1 MSDFEE
7 AMAQIGQARAE
18 LDRQV
23 QQAAERKRALQQLSA
38 DIGTTRVAERSPRN
52 EVEVTAGAQGA
63 VSGVRISADA
73 FARLDAASLGRIIT
87 RTIAAA
93 QHRAAA
99 RAVERSA
106 ELLGP
111 DSPVIGQLRSDVERS
126 FPMPGDG
133 DSPGY
138 R

>member
-7 AMAQIGQARAE
+7 AMAQIDQVRAE

-23 QQAAERKRALQQLSA
+23 QQAADRKRTLQRLSA
-38 DIGTTRVAERSPRN
+38 DIGITQVAERSPRG
-52 EVEVTAGAQGA
+52 EVEVMAGPQGA
-63 VSGVRISADA
+63 VSCVRISADA
-73 FARLDAASLGRIIT
+73 FARLDAAGLGRIIT

-93 QHRAAA
+93 QRRAAA
-99 RAVERSA
+99 QAVERSA
-106 ELLGP
+106 ELLGT
-111 DSPVIGQLRSDVERS
+111 DSPVVEQLRSDVERT

>member
-1 MSDFEE
+1 MGDFDE

-23 QQAAERKRALQQLSA
+23 QQAAERKRVLQQLSA
-38 DIGTTRVAERSPRN
+38 DIGTTRVAERSPRG

-63 VSGVRISADA
+63 VSGVRISPDA
-73 FARLDAASLGRIIT
+73 FAGLDAASLGRIIT

-93 QHRAAA
+93 QHRAAV

-111 DSPVIGQLRSDVERS
+111 DSPVVGQLRSDVERT